1 MITQGTFKP
10 VIDLGGETAPRAFS
24 FDALDRMANGVAC
37 GLLARGVARGEQA
50 PAYQHPR
57 FVWCIDALP
66 LSSTNK
72 VDRQQLAA
80 VARTQLAAAVPVPSP
95 QGEGAKQARL
105 TGALGVN
112 AQLI

>member
-1 MITQGTFKP
+1 MRAEVASMRDFSSLGDLIDRSRDLHQTA

-72 VDRQQLAA
+72 VDRK
-80 VARTQLAAAVPVPSP
+80 QLAAA
-95 QGEGAKQARL
+95 ARTRL
-105 TGALGVN
+105 ETAPATSG
-112 AQLI
+112 